1 MGPREWLQPHAPAEA
16 LRQVSIS
23 AGPQTRLPPNSS
35 ITCLLGPSNDW
46 FEAEVRGERELAH
59 VGERRVGWR
68 PGAGA
73 LSHAR
78 GESEVGRGTPQGAG
92 PESCQPRDSG
102 ARKRGCLVTH
112 WAHSRGS
119 RDSPHRQNLSMSRD
133 FLRQDRLWAAGA
145 RRGVG
150 GRSGSGDAPH
160 DLQHFWESRS
170 AEPDVPCCFCGYQPT
185 ANRSVKSAPICRE
198 NIGAPGFEPGQRD
211 HAGREPQCLRAFR
224 CSEITSGLLKLEPRT
239 EPRYGTSIRRRR
251 ASTAPPAF
259 RSKRQPRVLTQ

>member
-198 NIGAPGFEPGQRD
+198 NIGAPGFEPGTSPTRIT
-211 HAGREPQCLRAFR
+211 REPGSIQQ
-224 CSEITSGLLKLEPRT
+224 EI
-239 EPRYGTSIRRRR
+239 
-251 ASTAPPAF
+251 PAKHIF
-259 RSKRQPRVLTQ
+259 WR